1 MIISKYAKTALAAMA
16 ATLAGAVLAQPAE
29 PPSVFASTAAR
40 LARPPRIDAND
51 PACRPVHP
59 AQALATPLQG
69 ESHLRFRVDANGRLV
84 SGQMLRNADA
94 PPEQRML
101 DVAALQALSR
111 CPITPGIDAEGK
123 LVGGDVDV
131 TYHWVLDAPPA
142 AGEGRIQGMTPS
154 CRPEYPPAAVR
165 SGAQGTTGLAFHV
178 DETGKVTGVDIVKR
192 SGDTR
197 EHHLLDAA
205 AAHFLSMCP
214 VQPARDADGK
224 PVASVVKVTYT
235 WRLE

>member
-1 MIISKYAKTALAAMA
+1 MIILRCAKAALAAMG
-16 ATLAGAVLAQPAE
+16 ATLAGAVLAHPAE
-29 PPSVFASTAAR
+29 PPSVFASFAAR
-40 LARPPRIDAND
+40 LVRPPRIDAND
-51 PACRPVHP
+51 SNCRPVYL
-59 AQALATPLQG
+59 AEALAARAQG
-69 ESHLRFRVDANGRLV
+69 ESHLRFRVDAAGRLV

-101 DVAALQALSR
+101 DVAALTALSR
-111 CPITPGIDAEGK
+111 CPITPGVDADGK
-123 LVGGDVDV
+123 PVGGDVDI

-142 AGEGRIQGMTPS
+142 AGEGRIQAMTPS
-154 CRPEYPPAAVR
+154 RRPEYPPAAAR

-178 DETGKVTGVDIVKR
+178 DETGKVTGVDIVRR